1 MKIVC
6 FGYRRWAINIYNNI
20 KLHTDNEI
28 FIYKNKKDLTHKVV
42 KKKKPELILFYGW
55 SWIIPKKIYQNY
67 KCLMLHP
74 SDLPKFRGGSP
85 IQNQIIRGLEETK
98 VTIFR
103 INEIIDGGNILYKKK
118 LSLKG
123 EISDIFKRIE
133 IIGLQL
139 TLKILKNKYKE
150 KPQDHSNASY
160 FKRLTGNSELTL
172 DEIKNKNSTYIY
184 NKIRM
189 LTDPYPNSYIKTKD
203 NKKILIKS
211 VKLEKK

>member
-1 MKIVC
+1 MNVQHSE
-6 FGYRRWAINIYNNI
+6 Y
-20 KLHTDNEI
+20 
-28 FIYKNKKDLTHKVV
+28 
-42 KKKKPELILFYGW
+42 
-55 SWIIPKKIYQNY
+55 
-67 KCLMLHP
+67 
-74 SDLPKFRGGSP
+74 
-85 IQNQIIRGLEETK
+85 
-98 VTIFR
+98 
-103 INEIIDGGNILYKKK
+103 
-118 LSLKG
+118 
-123 EISDIFKRIE
+123 
-133 IIGLQL
+133 
-139 TLKILKNKYKE
+139 ILKQLKKYNFIKEWIKGKYKE

>member
-1 MKIVC
+1 
-6 FGYRRWAINIYNNI
+6 
-20 KLHTDNEI
+20 
-28 FIYKNKKDLTHKVV
+28 
-42 KKKKPELILFYGW
+42 
-55 SWIIPKKIYQNY
+55 
-67 KCLMLHP
+67 MLHP

-85 IQNQIIRGLEETK
+85 IQNQIIRGLVETK

-103 INEIIDGGNILYKKK
+103 INEIIDGGNILYKKR

-133 IIGLQL
+133 KIGLHL
-139 TLKILKNKYKE
+139 TLKILKSKYKE

-160 FKRLTGNSELTL
+160 FKRLTDNSELTL

-211 VKLEKK
+211 VKLEKN